1 MQSYKV
7 LVSGWE
13 NHFRTFGLDK
23 SDIETIKDILMK
35 NDTDD
40 IVSVYEEIETMLSLA
55 GMELMDISR
64 PHFNLE
70 NLWFKIEDS
79 DNNVVCEFIGTEI
92 NNHEE
97 FYDDEDLSES
107 FDIMMDEEFEN
118 VMLFVDEYKGGLFE
132 LNIESDTVPVSSD
145 FSFVSGSVVAPNF
158 EIDFISK
165 IFFKGEIC
173 APQYTLDNDH
183 KGSSVYMVNGD
194 IL

>member
-1 MQSYKV
+1 MQSYRV

-35 NDTDD
+35 NDTND
-40 IVSVYEEIETMLSLA
+40 IVSVYEEIETMLSLS

-70 NLWFKIEDS
+70 NLWFKVEDS

-97 FYDDEDLSES
+97 FYDEEDLSET
-107 FDIMMDEEFEN
+107 FDIMIDEEFEN

-132 LNIESDTVPVSSD
+132 LNIESDTVPVPSD
-145 FSFVSGSVVAPNF
+145 FSFVSGLVVAPSF

-173 APQYTLDNDH
+173 TPQYTLDNDH
-183 KGSSVYMVNGD
+183 KGSSVYMINGD

>member
-1 MQSYKV
+1 M
-7 LVSGWE
+7 VSE
-13 NHFRTFGLDK
+13 
-23 SDIETIKDILMK
+23 
-35 NDTDD
+35 
-40 IVSVYEEIETMLSLA
+40 
-55 GMELMDISR
+55 
-64 PHFNLE
+64 FN
-70 NLWFKIEDS
+70 
-79 DNNVVCEFIGTEI
+79 GTEI
-92 NNHEE
+92 NIHEE

-107 FDIMMDEEFEN
+107 FDIIMDEEFEN

>member
-1 MQSYKV
+1 
-7 LVSGWE
+7 
-13 NHFRTFGLDK
+13 
-23 SDIETIKDILMK
+23 MK
-35 NDTDD
+35 NDTND
-40 IVSVYEEIETMLSLA
+40 IVSVYEEIETMLSLS

-70 NLWFKIEDS
+70 NLWFKVEDS

-97 FYDDEDLSES
+97 FQDEEDLSET

-132 LNIESDTVPVSSD
+132 LNIESDTIPQPSD

>member
-1 MQSYKV
+1 MQSYRV

-40 IVSVYEEIETMLSLA
+40 IVLVYEEIETMLSLA

-70 NLWFKIEDS
+70 NLWFKVEDS

-97 FYDDEDLSES
+97 FQDEEDLSET

-132 LNIESDTVPVSSD
+132 LNIESDTVPVPSD
-145 FSFVSGSVVAPNF
+145 FSFVNGSVVAPNF

-173 APQYTLDNDH
+173 TPQYTLDNDH
-183 KGSSVYMVNGD
+183 KGSSVYMINGD